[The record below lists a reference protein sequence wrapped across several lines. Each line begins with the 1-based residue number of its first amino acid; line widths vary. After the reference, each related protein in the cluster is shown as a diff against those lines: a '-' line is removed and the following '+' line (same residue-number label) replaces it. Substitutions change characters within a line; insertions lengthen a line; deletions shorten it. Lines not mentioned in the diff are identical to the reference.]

1 MSPTEHQIREVVASI
16 AGISPDASAEA
27 DLYLDLG
34 VASVHGLQL
43 LTQLEKQFD
52 LQVPDDDFVEA
63 TSIAKLTALVD
74 SLVAEKGRGT
84 TVA

>member
-1 MSPTEHQIREVVASI
+1 MSPSENRIREIIASI
-16 AGISPDASAEA
+16 AGISPDVSAEA

-34 VASVHGLQL
+34 VASAHGLQL
-43 LTQLEKQFD
+43 LTQLEEQFD

-63 TSIAKLTALVD
+63 TSIAKLTALMD
-74 SLVAEKGRGT
+74 ALVAEKGRGT